1 MGEWL
6 FPFSSPFYPKGLT
19 RGLEQSKNSGHT
31 LVRMKKH
38 PFCLRASTFTTG
50 SFYCTTLNMK
60 RSILKR
66 KKDPREKKN
75 NNTDPSSNIILR
87 SGDKRSTLFNTR
99 HRVSPDVYQGSE
111 ALWRTVTHVFIHTE
125 NMQNF
130 TKSEFC
136 HKCHKRTVSVSASTI
151 RIVTDKNLVHKLIS
165 PKNMNLSKLW
175 ETVENRG
182 AWHAAV
188 HGVTKNR
195 TRLSDWTTLDKPFMR
210 IFFCYGRNVCVEQ
223 HS

>member
-1 MGEWL
+1 ME
-6 FPFSSPFYPKGLT
+6 P
-19 RGLEQSKNSGHT
+19 H
-31 LVRMKKH
+31 
-38 PFCLRASTFTTG
+38 G
-50 SFYCTTLNMK
+50 SIVKESAHNAETHFWSLGQEDSQEEETETHS
-60 RSILKR
+60 SILAWR
-66 KKDPREKKN
+66 IPWTKKPGW
-75 NNTDPSSNIILR
+75 L
-87 SGDKRSTLFNTR
+87 
-99 HRVSPDVYQGSE
+99 Q
-111 ALWRTVTHVFIHTE
+111 
-125 NMQNF
+125 
-130 TKSEFC
+130 
-136 HKCHKRTVSVSASTI
+136 RTVSVSASTI

-210 IFFCYGRNVCVEQ
+210 IFFCYGRNVCVKQ

>member
-1 MGEWL
+1 M
-6 FPFSSPFYPKGLT
+6 
-19 RGLEQSKNSGHT
+19 
-31 LVRMKKH
+31 VRMKKH
-38 PFCLRASTFTTG
+38 PFCLRASTFTTD

-66 KKDPREKKN
+66 KKDPREKKK
-75 NNTDPSSNIILR
+75 TWIPHLTIILR
-87 SGDKRSTLFNTR
+87 PGDKRCTLFNTR
-99 HRVSPDVYQGSE
+99 HRVSPDMYQGSE
-111 ALWRTVTHVFIHTE
+111 ALWRTMTHVFIHTE

-136 HKCHKRTVSVSASTI
+136 HKCNKRTVSVSASTI
-151 RIVTDKNLVHKLIS
+151 LIVTDKNLVHKLIS

-188 HGVTKNR
+188 HEVTKNR
-195 TRLSDWTTLDKPFMR
+195 TRLSD
-210 IFFCYGRNVCVEQ
+210 
-223 HS
+223 